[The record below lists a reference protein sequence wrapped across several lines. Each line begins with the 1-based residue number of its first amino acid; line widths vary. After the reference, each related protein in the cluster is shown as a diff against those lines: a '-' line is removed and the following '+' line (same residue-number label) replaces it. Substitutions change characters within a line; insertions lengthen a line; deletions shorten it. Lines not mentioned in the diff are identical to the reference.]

1 MEVSVGQAADALG
14 VTPSRV
20 RQLIAA
26 HRVRA
31 RKVGREWLVDGASL
45 PDAPRLGR
53 PMSRAVAWAFLNG
66 RQPDN
71 PQEAWRYRQRLR
83 RLTVAPEPERL
94 LASWVASRGDR
105 LLFVAN
111 EPAAVLAD
119 PRVVRSGVSDPRAGL
134 SAAEW
139 AEGWVRADDLKA
151 LRRTHLLRR
160 AEGAYRVVLHVADE
174 LPPSPVPLLLL
185 AADLVDH
192 QGARE
197 LARARELIRGS
208 LA

>member
-1 MEVSVGQAADALG
+1 MASSSSPAVASSRRGGARLGLVLALAAAFPAAAQAPAQCRAGTVYLTIDTGWGREAE
-14 VTPSRV
+14 
-20 RQLIAA
+20 QIAA
-26 HRVRA
+26 ILRRHGVRA
-31 RKVGREWLVDGASL
+31 
-45 PDAPRLGR
+45 
-53 PMSRAVAWAFLNG
+53 
-66 RQPDN
+66 
-71 PQEAWRYRQRLR
+71 
-83 RLTVAPEPERL
+83 T
-94 LASWVASRGDR
+94 
-105 LLFVAN
+105 LFVAN